1 MLEKSFFV
9 SPNYITIAQ
18 VYKKSMFSGISI
30 YKYIFSRYLLL
41 LFTITF
47 ISCNRHEVISKVETN
62 VIKVDTVNV
71 IKDDSLALATIW
83 PYKSK
88 MQADMD
94 QVLAYSETAFTKA
107 FPEGLLNNFVTD
119 LSLIE
124 ANKYYKSTDGTLPEI
139 CVMNSGGLRAALPK
153 GVITKGKVFELM
165 PFNNELVVLTLTG
178 EKTKQMFDFIA
189 KKGGIPVAGIKMGI
203 KDTIATN
210 LSVSGKPFDIKKNYK
225 VVTSDYLA
233 NGGDKMTFFNDP
245 LNKESLGIKIRD
257 AIIEYM
263 TEENK
268 NGRTL
273 KSQLD
278 KRIYFEK

>member
-1 MLEKSFFV
+1 
-9 SPNYITIAQ
+9 
-18 VYKKSMFSGISI
+18 MFSGISI